1 MSDNWEDLLNSET
14 VEIKK
19 VEDSDPTKGRFHD
32 DEDVHD
38 PNEVQIEKEKE
49 APKNE
54 SPPKVFRIPK
64 HPKINFFFI

>member
-19 VEDSDPTKGRFHD
+19 VEDSDPRGRFH

-38 PNEVQIEKEKE
+38 PNEIQIEKEKE

-54 SPPKVFRIPK
+54 SPPKVFCTQNNT
-64 HPKINFFFI
+64 KINLFFI